1 MVFKLISPRTQKK
14 EILYTSKIV
23 IVGGASV
30 GKTCLFNRF
39 CFNSFNFDSS
49 MTIGLNFHSVNL
61 PIHKKDAIESVPKN
75 KPGFIIN
82 SIFDFGGQDRFKP
95 LIPKFLG
102 GADGAL
108 LVFDL
113 INPISFE
120 QLEFWYDQLLEH
132 ADGSKIPKI
141 LVGSKSDLLDSSLK
155 DKIIQEEVIKDF
167 VKEKELD
174 GFFKTSALKNCN
186 VLEVFKELNNMILR
200 YRNTSYVVS

>member
-1 MVFKLISPRTQKK
+1 MVLKLISTSTQNK
-14 EILYTSKIV
+14 EILYACKIV

-49 MTIGLNFHSVNL
+49 MTIGLNFHSINL
-61 PIHKKDAIESVPKN
+61 PIHKKDAVESVPN
-75 KPGFIIN
+75 KFIVNN
-82 SIFDFGGQDRFKP
+82 SIFDFSGQDRFKP

-102 GADGAL
+102 GANGAL

-113 INPISFE
+113 TNPISFE
-120 QLEFWYDQLLEH
+120 QLKFWYDQLLEH
-132 ADGSKIPKI
+132 AEGSKIPKI
-141 LVGSKSDLLDSSLK
+141 LVGSKSDLLDSSPK
-155 DKIIQEEVIKDF
+155 DKIIQEEVIQDF
-167 VKEKELD
+167 IKEKELD

-200 YRNTSYVVS
+200 FNNTSYVVS

>member
-1 MVFKLISPRTQKK
+1 LVFKLISTSTQKK
-14 EILYTSKIV
+14 DVLYTCKIV

-49 MTIGLNFHSVNL
+49 MTIGLNFHSINI
-61 PIHKKDAIESVPKN
+61 PIRKKDAVKSSGLV
-75 KPGFIIN
+75 IN

-102 GADGAL
+102 GANGAL
-108 LVFDL
+108 LIFDL
-113 INPISFE
+113 TNPISFE
-120 QLEFWYDQLLEH
+120 QLKFWYDQLLEH
-132 ADGSKIPKI
+132 AEGSKIPKI
-141 LVGSKSDLLDSSLK
+141 LVGSKSDLLDSSPR

-174 GFFKTSALKNCN
+174 GFFKTSALKNHN

-200 YRNTSYVVS
+200 YNNTSYVVS

>member
-1 MVFKLISPRTQKK
+1 MVFKLISTRTQKK
-14 EILYTSKIV
+14 EILYTFKIV

-49 MTIGLNFHSVNL
+49 MTIGLNFHSINL
-61 PIHKKDAIESVPKN
+61 PIHEKDAVESVPN
-75 KPGFIIN
+75 KFIVN

-102 GADGAL
+102 GAKGAL

-113 INPISFE
+113 TNPISFE
-120 QLEFWYDQLLEH
+120 QLKFWYDQLLEH
-132 ADGSKIPKI
+132 AEGSKIPKI
-141 LVGSKSDLLDSSLK
+141 LVGSKSDLLDSSPR
-155 DKIIQEEVIKDF
+155 DKIIQEEVIKDY

-174 GFFKTSALKNCN
+174 GFFKTSALENRN
-186 VLEVFKELNNMILR
+186 VLEVFKKLNNMMLR
-200 YRNTSYVVS
+200 DHNTSYVVS